1 MLKKLIIL
9 NKEKNRLEE
18 QLNKSMFMRRIE
30 KIMSNID
37 KEKLFIKIDRTIITI
52 YFKTII
58 IELPIKYY
66 EAKYNSILKY
76 LKKTNKIFSLVEY
89 KYVTKEEKIKIKEL
103 NRKINSL
110 GKITIYNKKEVD
122 NLKIEL
128 KNLQIKNNI

>member
-76 LKKTNKIFSLVEY
+76 LKQTNKIFSSVEY